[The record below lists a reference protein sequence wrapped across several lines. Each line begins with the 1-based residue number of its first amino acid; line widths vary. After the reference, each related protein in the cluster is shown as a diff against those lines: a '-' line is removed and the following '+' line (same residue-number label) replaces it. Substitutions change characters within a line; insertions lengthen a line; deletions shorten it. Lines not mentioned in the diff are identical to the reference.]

1 MGDGHGLWRQSLPYD
16 ARTRAYERRAQGAG
30 NKSHQNNACGGQQR
44 KEGGVSKDPKYT
56 VPDFGREVRICSECG
71 AAVFNLS
78 RHTNWHREQDNTN
91 ALAKAGKFVMSSG
104 GDEG

>member
-1 MGDGHGLWRQSLPYD
+1 MS
-16 ARTRAYERRAQGAG
+16 A
-30 NKSHQNNACGGQQR
+30 
-44 KEGGVSKDPKYT
+44 DPKYT
-56 VPDFGREVRICSECG
+56 VIDFGREGRICSECG

-91 ALAKAGKFVMSSG
+91 ALVKASKFVMSRG